1 MQRKRE
7 TFVGTLTDNDA
18 SAQAPLT
25 LFFFRF
31 GAAVQFRFVTIA
43 VTMRSMLLLPH
54 WASVMLCRIIGV
66 HAGEPNFHVQLRKL
80 AEIKE

>member
-25 LFFFRF
+25 LFFFSLWS
-31 GAAVQFRFVTIA
+31 GSTVSICYDSGYHAQYAASPTLGERDA
-43 VTMRSMLLLPH
+43 LPH
-54 WASVMLCRIIGV
+54 YRCTCGR
-66 HAGEPNFHVQLRKL
+66 
-80 AEIKE
+80 AELSRSTKETG